1 MMGTVRPSQVSSQ
14 DTWLF
19 PSSLVTRICECSQGA
34 IGGDGGR
41 RGCGGSAGGGG
52 AGGGGEGGHVAVQL
66 CGYDTTDPCAP
77 RSARA
82 ADPTP
87 RVRRKFRWITC
98 RDLKMLP
105 ISCVRNAHTKIDRG
119 QSEIALLKQSQL
131 KLPSPSAA
139 PSGHTYA
146 TPSSETMVAI
156 VANIARPAGAKALTG
171 AYPRSMLPPRV
182 PARVPCRRSSSEKG

>member
-1 MMGTVRPSQVSSQ
+1 V
-14 DTWLF
+14 
-19 PSSLVTRICECSQGA
+19 
-34 IGGDGGR
+34 
-41 RGCGGSAGGGG
+41 
-52 AGGGGEGGHVAVQL
+52 
-66 CGYDTTDPCAP
+66 
-77 RSARA
+77 
-82 ADPTP
+82 
-87 RVRRKFRWITC
+87 
-98 RDLKMLP
+98 LP

-119 QSEIALLKQSQL
+119 QSEIAPLKQSQL

-146 TPSSETMVAI
+146 TPSSEKMVAI